1 MTDQSDPTAFDE
13 ETLLRAA
20 MDLAGSAG
28 WPRCS
33 LGDIAA
39 AAGLDE
45 ATLRKV
51 HRDTSSI
58 LAALAARIDREVMA
72 DVDIGLDDGVPPR
85 EVLLE
90 LLMLRF
96 DAMRPYKTGI
106 IAVARAV
113 IGNPSLAMHGAC
125 ALARSMGATL
135 AAAGLSNRGPAGL
148 LRTKALGAI
157 FLDGFRVWTQDDSPD
172 LSATFR
178 RLDER
183 LGQAESIAVTLGL
196 AKPVKFTR

>member
-1 MTDQSDPTAFDE
+1 MTNESDSLPFDE

-20 MDLAGSAG
+20 MDLAGSVG
-28 WPRCS
+28 WARCP

-45 ATLRKV
+45 ATLRGV
-51 HRDTSSI
+51 HRDGTSI
-58 LAALAARIDREVMA
+58 LRTLAARIDREVH
-72 DVDIGLDDGVPPR
+72 DDDNIGSDDDVPPR
-85 EVLLE
+85 EALLE

-96 DAMRPYKTGI
+96 DAMGLYKAGI
-106 IAVARAV
+106 IAVARAT
-113 IGNPSLAMHGAC
+113 IGNPSLAIQGEC
-125 ALARSMGATL
+125 ALARSMRATL
-135 AAAGLSNRGPAGL
+135 AAAGISNRGPAGL
-148 LRTKALGAI
+148 IRTKTLEAI
-157 FLDGFRVWTQDDSPD
+157 FLDAFRVWTRDDSPD

-196 AKPVKFTR
+196 AKPVKSTR